1 MSMLPYIIS
10 ETSGSCIVE
19 FWAEPY
25 VIYHTVQCLTLEPA
39 YGLESSAV
47 HNLQHAIL
55 HFSPRAIGYLK
66 DVQWLLDYWTKETEE
81 DYTGKAERERLE
93 REERERIEKARQE
106 YADQESA
113 DSDIQE
119 QQSV

>member
-10 ETSGSCIVE
+10 ETSGSCVVE

-39 YGLESSAV
+39 YGLESSTV
-47 HNLQHAIL
+47 YDLQHAVL
-55 HFSPRAIGYLK
+55 CFSPRASEYLK
-66 DVQWLLDYWTKETEE
+66 HVQWFLDYWIKELEKEPEETEAA
-81 DYTGKAERERLE
+81 Y
-93 REERERIEKARQE
+93 RERIEKARQE
-106 YADQESA
+106 YAD
-113 DSDIQE
+113 SDIQE